1 MLFFFFGF
9 GIVCFF
15 SYKKNSNNAQGG
27 QSRAHVPAPSV
38 NSSANSSTT
47 LDSSATTNAA
57 AASTPRTATAA
68 VQNGSHVHPQLH
80 GMD

>member
-1 MLFFFFGF
+1 LIAFFLFL
-9 GIVCFF
+9 
-15 SYKKNSNNAQGG
+15 SYKKNSNNAKGG
-27 QSRAHVPAPSV
+27 QSKAHVPTASV

-57 AASTPRTATAA
+57 AAAV

>member
-1 MLFFFFGF
+1 MFCVFFFSF
-9 GIVCFF
+9 
-15 SYKKNSNNAQGG
+15 KKNSNNAQGG
-27 QSRAHVPAPSV
+27 QSRAHVPTVSV
-38 NSSANSSTT
+38 NSSANSATT

-57 AASTPRTATAA
+57 AAAAAAPRTTTAA

>member
-1 MLFFFFGF
+1 MLFFFGF

-38 NSSANSSTT
+38 NSSTT

-57 AASTPRTATAA
+57 AASTPRTTTAA
-68 VQNGSHVHPQLH
+68 VQNGSHVHPQLQ